1 MTAACRI
8 CGQLLHGLPG
18 SPAEFELPGDATERA
33 FKALAH
39 QAAAHVLAVHAYLWP
54 QFTPMIQAALD
65 LLTSLVLMP
74 VAEPRCDGGFAY
86 CQETLRDEL
95 LRMVQQAEGYK
106 PEVVVVTPADLQAL
120 RGGAP

>member
-1 MTAACRI
+1 VTAACRI

-18 SPAEFELPGDATERA
+18 SAAEFELPGDSTERA

-39 QAAAHVLAVHAYLWP
+39 QAAAHVLAAHAYVWP
-54 QFTPMIQAALD
+54 QFTPMVQAALD
-65 LLTSLVLMP
+65 LLSSLVLMP
-74 VAEPRCDGGFAY
+74 VAEPPHDGGFAY
-86 CQETLRDEL
+86 CQQRLRDEL
-95 LRMVQQAEGYK
+95 VHMAQAAEGYK